1 MMIMRQLTRAAATST
16 AAVGLGL
23 AALAAPADA
32 STLVDTDY
40 ALITGTDVD
49 FGSIAINPGPFATGI
64 FQPGGYGELQWE
76 SNGGDIT
83 PHLTGYLWTQ
93 NLAAMC
99 AKMRIQYYAEAAN
112 GDYVHLAT
120 RGSPVTVRPPTRSSG
135 RRSTWHPSATPP
147 SCGWSSPRP
156 WRMPWGSSASSA
168 HRVSISG
175 TDRGAQLLC

>member
-93 NLAAMC
+93 NLAATC

-120 RGSPVTVRPPTRSSG
+120 RGSPEHCPTTDTIEWTEVDMAPFSDPSIVRVVVSTTVENALGQFSIV
-135 RRSTWHPSATPP
+135 
-147 SCGWSSPRP
+147 
-156 WRMPWGSSASSA
+156 GSQ
-168 HRVSISG
+168 G
-175 TDRGAQLLC
+175 LNLGD